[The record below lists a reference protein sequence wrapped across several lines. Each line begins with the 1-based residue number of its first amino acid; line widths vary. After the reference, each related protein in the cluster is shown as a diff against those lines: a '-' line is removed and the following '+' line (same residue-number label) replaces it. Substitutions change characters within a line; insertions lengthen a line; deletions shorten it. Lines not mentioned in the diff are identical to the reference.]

1 MNHEMSAIVAPVKK
15 GKVNGL
21 KKLIREVES
30 DDEDDIP
37 VAVTHTDISKP
48 WKTEFTRYL
57 ETLEAALASGMSM
70 IQWWGVSCAPC
81 F

>member
-21 KKLIREVES
+21 KKLIWEVES
-30 DDEDDIP
+30 DDEDDIL

-48 WKTEFTRYL
+48 WKTEFTCYL

-70 IQWWGVSCAPC
+70 IQWWGVSCTPC

>member
-1 MNHEMSAIVAPVKK
+1 MSAIVAPIKK

-21 KKLIREVES
+21 KKLIWEVES
-30 DDEDDIP
+30 DDEDDIL

-48 WKTEFTRYL
+48 WKTEFTCYL

-70 IQWWGVSCAPC
+70 IQWWDVSCAPC